1 MLSRKT
7 ARCPTGLKRK
17 GDKEIMMNNTEFL
30 FEKEVLGETDV
41 NSPQD
46 GDKADNATNGEVNAG
61 EVQKDKQA
69 PATTEKDTKEEI
81 NIDEIVNKALEK
93 KEKAMLKSIFKQQ
106 GVPEDQI
113 DAKIAEYKEQL
124 EGKKEDK
131 LAAKEAEL
139 KILQDNLERSKNIIL
154 NREIL
159 TATIAAGVD
168 PAKAELFTK
177 LIDRSGLKV
186 GDDFSVN
193 SEAINKAISSVL
205 EKVPEFKRVQ
215 ETSGLKFGTQ
225 KQVTNQDNK
234 KTYSLRDGIESKY

>member
-1 MLSRKT
+1 
-7 ARCPTGLKRK
+7 
-17 GDKEIMMNNTEFL
+17 MMNNTDL

-41 NSPQD
+41 NSLQD
-46 GDKADNATNGEVNAG
+46 GDKANDATQNGEVNAG

-69 PATTEKDTKEEI
+69 PADEKDDKKEEI

-106 GVPEDQI
+106 GVPDDQI

-177 LIDRSGLKV
+177 LVDRSGLGV

-193 SEAINKAISSVL
+193 SEKINKAISSVL

-215 ETSGLKFGTQ
+215 ETGLKFGTQ
-225 KQVTNQDNK
+225 KQVTNDNNK

>member
-1 MLSRKT
+1 
-7 ARCPTGLKRK
+7 
-17 GDKEIMMNNTEFL
+17 MNNTDL

-41 NSPQD
+41 NSTQD
-46 GDKADNATNGEVNAG
+46 GDKGAENKDGVKAEEA
-61 EVQKDKQA
+61 QKDNQA
-69 PATTEKDTKEEI
+69 SAEKEIKKEEI

-139 KILQDNLERSKNIIL
+139 KILQDNLEKSKNIIL

-168 PAKAELFTK
+168 PVKAELFAK
-177 LIDRSGLKV
+177 LVDREGLTV

-193 SEAINKAISSVL
+193 HEKINKAISSVL
-205 EKVPEFKRVQ
+205 EKVPEFKKAP
-215 ETSGLKFGTQ
+215 ESGLKFGTQ
-225 KQVTNQDNK
+225 KQVTNDNNK

>member
-1 MLSRKT
+1 MDNFK
-7 ARCPTGLKRK
+7 
-17 GDKEIMMNNTEFL
+17 L

-41 NSPQD
+41 NSLQD
-46 GDKADNATNGEVNAG
+46 GDKATNDATQNGEVNAG

-69 PATTEKDTKEEI
+69 PAAEKDTKEEI

-177 LIDRSGLKV
+177 LIDRNSLTV
-186 GDDFSVN
+186 ADDFSVN
-193 SEAINKAISSVL
+193 LEKINKAISSVL
-205 EKVPEFKRVQ
+205 EKVPEFKVQ
-215 ETSGLKFGTQ
+215 KETSGLKFGTQ
-225 KQVTNQDNK
+225 KQMTNDNNK